1 MTAPRAA
8 LAVPGDLTTLTGG
21 YIYDRRLLHELRV
34 QGINVMHIAL
44 PGSFPTP
51 PSQDMDAAFDQLASI
66 PDDCPVIIDG
76 LAFGAM
82 DPARVAQVR
91 APIVALIHHP
101 LALENG
107 LDPARAQDLR
117 HSERANLAH
126 AARVIVTSPHTAALL
141 VSDYGVPEDR
151 IHIARPGT
159 DRPSEPAHPVDPS
172 LILSVG
178 IQLPRKGHDVLLKG
192 LAGITDLNWQAKIV
206 GAPLD
211 AVYAQELETLRL
223 SLGLADRVTLTGQI
237 GHDELGA
244 LYRAASVFAL
254 ATRFE
259 GYGMVFD
266 EALVHGLPIISCAAG
281 AVPDTVPTDAG
292 LLVPPDA
299 PEAFADAL
307 RQVLSDPD
315 ACQTLATAAQTAGH
329 ALPSWQDT
337 GAIAAAALAAVT
349 EEKAPAP

>member
-1 MTAPRAA
+1 MTVPTAC
-8 LAVPGDLTTLTGG
+8 LAVPGDLTTTTGG
-21 YIYDRRLLHELRV
+21 YIYDRKLLQELRAR
-34 QGINVMHIAL
+34 GIEVTHLSL
-44 PGSFPTP
+44 PGSFPDP
-51 PSQDMDAAFDQLASI
+51 PAEDMDTAFEQLAGI
-66 PDDCPVIIDG
+66 PEDCPVIIDG

-82 DPARVAQVR
+82 DTARLTGVR

-107 LDPARAQDLR
+107 LDPVRAQELR
-117 HSERANLAH
+117 SRERANLAQ
-126 AARVIVTSPHTAALL
+126 AVQVIVPSPHTAALL
-141 VSDYGVPEDR
+141 VSDYAVPEDR

-159 DRPSEPAHPVDPS
+159 DRPSEATHAVDPP

-192 LAGITDLNWQAKIV
+192 LAGIADLRWQAKIV

-211 AVYAQELETLRL
+211 AAHARGLEALRR

-237 GHDELGA
+237 GTSELGA
-244 LYRAASVFAL
+244 LYRAASIFAL

-266 EALVHGLPIISCAAG
+266 EALAHGLPIISCAVG
-281 AVPDTVPTDAG
+281 AVPDTVPPDAG

-299 PEAFADAL
+299 PEALADAL
-307 RQVLSDPD
+307 RRVLCNADIR
-315 ACQTLATAAQTAGH
+315 QTLANAARTAGH
-329 ALPSWQDT
+329 ALPGWHDT
-337 GAIAAAALAAVT
+337 GAIAAAALAAAVQKNT
-349 EEKAPAP
+349 LAP